1 MFVSIANAKKE
12 ACFTE
17 IHPTAYAS
25 LRGRGNSFCTL
36 VKKRQEK
43 PEAIRIHSLR
53 NRPVAEKGIGLVR
66 EGKNHIGLI
75 PARIPKRL
83 V

>member
-36 VKKRQEK
+36 VKYDF
-43 PEAIRIHSLR
+43 SLLSVR
-53 NRPVAEKGIGLVR
+53 CVCLQTHPCETKTTRYAGAE
-66 EGKNHIGLI
+66 
-75 PARIPKRL
+75 
-83 V
+83 